1 MNIKCSYLFL
11 KVFTCVQ
18 LSLAP
23 KSFSAESSFCGQRE
37 NVFPGDELAMLLYV
51 IAGRI
56 AIV

>member
-1 MNIKCSYLFL
+1 MFL
-11 KVFTCVQ
+11 QSFHMRAV
-18 LSLAP
+18 
-23 KSFSAESSFCGQRE
+23 KSFSAGSSFCGQRS